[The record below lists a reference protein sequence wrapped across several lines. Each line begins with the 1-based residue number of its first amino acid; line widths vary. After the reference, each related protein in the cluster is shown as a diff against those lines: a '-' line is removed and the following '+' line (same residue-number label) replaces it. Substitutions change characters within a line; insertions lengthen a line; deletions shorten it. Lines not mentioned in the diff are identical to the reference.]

1 MLSITFMLPARS
13 FNSLAVIYQVKV
25 TSGMSPGFN
34 LYGCALIGI
43 HLSTHLFLFLHPR
56 APSSLWHHESTFE
69 RTQSIFFPP

>member
-13 FNSLAVIYQVKV
+13 FNSFAVIYQVKV

-43 HLSTHLFLFLHPR
+43 HLSTHLFFFLHPR
-56 APSSLWHHESTFE
+56 APSLWHHESTFE